1 MNEELP
7 ELPELPEGFCYAT
20 TEELALALG
29 STDSEAKAVQA
40 RIERLSGNIPKLIE
54 VDNT

>member
-7 ELPELPEGFCYAT
+7 ELPEGFSYAT

-29 STDSEAKAVQA
+29 STDSEAKAIQA
-40 RIERLSGNIPKLIE
+40 RIERLSGNMPKII
-54 VDNT
+54 DSDSTP